1 MPKFSANL
9 SMLFN
14 EVSFLER
21 FEAAAKA
28 GFTGVEC
35 QFPYAFDMDRIAEKL
50 KSHHLEMVLI
60 NLPAGDW
67 EAGDRGL
74 AANPGRMSEFQ
85 DGVGKAIEAA
95 HKLGVRQMNCLGG
108 LAPVGVSDDRIYQT
122 FVDNL
127 KFAGNELKKAGIR
140 LLVEP
145 VNNRD
150 VPGAYLV
157 HTQKAVDMIRDTG
170 SDNIFLQHDLY
181 HMQRMEGELANT
193 IKANIG
199 MIGHMQ
205 MADNPGR
212 NEPGTGEI
220 NYPYL
225 FRLIDELGY
234 DGWIGC
240 EYHPKTTT
248 LEGLGWMALYT
259 A

>member
-14 EVSFLER
+14 EVPFLER

-35 QFPYAFDMDRIAEKL
+35 QFPYAFDMNQIAEKL
-50 KSHHLEMVLI
+50 TSHHLEMVLF
-60 NLPAGDW
+60 NLPAGNW
-67 EAGDRGL
+67 EAGDRGI
-74 AANPGRMSEFQ
+74 AANPGRVGEFR
-85 DGVGKAIEAA
+85 DGVGKAIEVGK
-95 HKLGVRQMNCLGG
+95 KLGVKQMNCLGG
-108 LAPVGVSDDRIYQT
+108 LAPEGVSEDRIYQA

-127 KFAGNELKKAGIR
+127 IFAAGELKKAGIR

-145 VNNRD
+145 VNSRD
-150 VPGAYLV
+150 VPGVYLS
-157 HTQKAVDMIRDTG
+157 HTQKALDLIRDTG
-170 SDNIFLQHDLY
+170 ADNIFLQLDIY

-193 IKANIG
+193 IKANIAR
-199 MIGHMQ
+199 IGHMQ
-205 MADNPGR
+205 LADNPGR
-212 NEPGTGEI
+212 HEPGTGEI
-220 NYPYL
+220 NYRFL
-225 FRLIDELGY
+225 FPFIDELGY

-248 LEGLGWMALYT
+248 VEGLGWIEAHR